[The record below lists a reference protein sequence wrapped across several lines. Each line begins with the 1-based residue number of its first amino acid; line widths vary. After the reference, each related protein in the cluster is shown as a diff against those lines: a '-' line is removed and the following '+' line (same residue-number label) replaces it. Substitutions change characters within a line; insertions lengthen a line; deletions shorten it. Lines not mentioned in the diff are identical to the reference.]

1 MSLWINSRFQYRFL
15 NINFR
20 QNVCITIICYSYSSW
35 ASTACISALEFLSF
49 YFMHIN
55 CISISYNWYTRF
67 FIMKMKMV
75 NLITLIL
82 YKVSM
87 SFHTK
92 KDIAISLLSESEHC
106 VPTFLCVHIIAILSH
121 QFFNPPRPLYC
132 ISSTQYNF

>member
-1 MSLWINSRFQYRFL
+1 
-15 NINFR
+15 
-20 QNVCITIICYSYSSW
+20 
-35 ASTACISALEFLSF
+35 
-49 YFMHIN
+49 
-55 CISISYNWYTRF
+55 
-67 FIMKMKMV
+67 MKTKMV

-92 KDIAISLLSESEHC
+92 KDIVIHFISESEHC
-106 VPTFLCVHIIAILSH
+106 VPTFLSVHIIAMVSH